1 MFGNLVE
8 SGSHKGDNARKSSF
22 FLGTLAVYALAF
34 LAIGV
39 GSIYAY
45 NTHVD
50 NQDLRLVSLVA
61 PTETPEEPTQ
71 QRRNTPRPAATDNNR
86 SNVAVVKTPPVITRM
101 DPQLTPPKAMVASP
115 VQQLPEGIKDYRI
128 GIPTAGDNNFGSVGS
143 KTGGGGSGDGDSGG
157 TASKMDELIKTTPP
171 PPMKVETSKPP
182 VPKIMRSTGPIN
194 GKATYLP
201 KPAYTAI
208 AKAGRASGVVTVEV
222 LIDENGKVIS
232 ARALSGNPLL
242 LRESVQ
248 AAYQARF
255 SPTTLGGQPV
265 KVSGVINYNFVLQ

>member
-8 SGSHKGDNARKSSF
+8 SGSHKGDNTRKSSF

-61 PTETPEEPTQ
+61 PTETAEAPTP
-71 QRRNTPRPAATDNNR
+71 QRRSAPRPAAAGSSK
-86 SNVAVVKTPPVITRM
+86 SNVAVVKTPPLITRM
-101 DPQLTPPKAMVASP
+101 DPQTAPNHISVAPPR
-115 VQQLPEGIKDYRI
+115 QELPEGTIYTI
-128 GIPTAGDNNFGSVGS
+128 GIPTGGDNNFGTSGN
-143 KTGGGGSGDGDSGG
+143 KTGGGGNGYGDSGG
-157 TASKMDELIKTTPP
+157 TSNKMDELVKDAP
-171 PPMKVETSKPP
+171 PPMKTETSKPP
-182 VPKIMRSTGPIN
+182 VSKIMRSQGPIN

-208 AKAGRASGVVTVEV
+208 AKAGRASGTVTVEV

-242 LRESVQ
+242 LKESVQ

-265 KVSGVINYNFVLQ
+265 KVSGVINYNFMLQ

>member
-8 SGSHKGDNARKSSF
+8 SGSHKGDNTRKSSF

-61 PTETPEEPTQ
+61 PTETSEAPTP
-71 QRRNTPRPAATDNNR
+71 QRRSAPRPAAGGSK
-86 SNVAVVKTPPVITRM
+86 SNVAVVKTPPLITRM
-101 DPQLTPPKAMVASP
+101 DPQTAPNHISVAPPR
-115 VQQLPEGIKDYRI
+115 QELPEGTIYKI
-128 GIPTAGDNNFGSVGS
+128 GVPTTGDNNFGTSGG
-143 KTGGGGSGDGDSGG
+143 KTGGSGNGDGDSSG
-157 TASKMDELIKTTPP
+157 TSNKINELVKDAPP

-182 VPKIMRSTGPIN
+182 VPKILRSQGPIN

-208 AKAGRASGVVTVEV
+208 AKAGRASGAVTVEV

-232 ARALSGNPLL
+232 AHAVSGHTLL
-242 LRESVQ
+242 LREAVQ
-248 AAYQARF
+248 AALQARF

-265 KVSGVINYNFVLQ
+265 KVSGVIVYNFVLQ

>member
-8 SGSHKGDNARKSSF
+8 SGSHKGDNARKGSF
-22 FLGTLAVYALAF
+22 FIGTLAVYALAF

-61 PTETPEEPTQ
+61 PTETSEAPTP
-71 QRRNTPRPAATDNNR
+71 QRRNTPKPAAAGNK
-86 SNVAVVKTPPVITRM
+86 SNVAVVRTPPLITTM
-101 DPQLTPPKAMVASP
+101 DPRLVPDKVSIAPPRP
-115 VQQLPEGIKDYRI
+115 ELPQGTIFKI
-128 GIPTAGDNNFGSVGS
+128 GIPIAGDTSFGTSGN
-143 KTGGGGSGDGDSGG
+143 KTGGGPGDGDSN
-157 TASKMDELIKTTPP
+157 SSSKKMDELVKTTPP

-182 VPKIMRSTGPIN
+182 VPKIMRSQGPIN

-208 AKAGRASGVVTVEV
+208 AKAGHAFGVVTVEV

-232 ARALSGNPLL
+232 AHAVSGHTLL
-242 LRESVQ
+242 LREAVQ
-248 AAYQARF
+248 AALQARF

-265 KVSGVINYNFVLQ
+265 KVSGIITYNFVLQ